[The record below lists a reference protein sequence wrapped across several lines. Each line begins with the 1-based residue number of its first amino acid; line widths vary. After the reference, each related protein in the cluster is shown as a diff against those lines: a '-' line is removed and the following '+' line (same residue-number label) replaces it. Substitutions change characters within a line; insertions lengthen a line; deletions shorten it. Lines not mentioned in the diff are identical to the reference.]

1 MAETTSY
8 KRIFKS
14 TALFGFVQIFNI
26 ITRAAINKIV
36 AVLLGAE
43 GMGIIGLMNSSLN
56 MLKTGAGLGISQSA
70 VKDIAEAN
78 EKNDSASFSETI
90 IVVNKIVLYTAL
102 LGLVITVGLSPWL
115 SEWAFDSDQYILS
128 YILLSLAVAFSIYS
142 EGQLAILKGMRQL
155 RALAKASMAGS
166 AAGLI
171 VAFPFYY
178 MWGNDGIVPSLIAVA
193 LASLLFSNYYVRKI
207 KYQRQKLGHRKLFGS
222 ANSMIQMG
230 VALMFVNFMGFF
242 FDVIVSA
249 YMTHSGGLEM
259 VGYYHAGTTIIG
271 GYFSIVLTAMSTD
284 YYPRIAAISTDN
296 KRIAEEMNRQ
306 SELGLLLL
314 FPLVIA
320 FIFLSKFFIRLLY
333 DSSFEISNQYTD
345 YALIGIIL
353 TVVSNNLGMILLA
366 KQAAKIFLISVI
378 AQRTVMIGVYFIL
391 YSYFGLFGLGCA
403 FIANGL
409 LHLTVMNFIL
419 RLNYNIVVNRRTFIL
434 LIIIL
439 FVSILTLLIRLIDNQ
454 TIQYVCGSIVFVSS
468 ITLSVCYLKYVL
480 KLDIIN
486 FIKNKMHK

>member
-8 KRIFKS
+8 KSIFKS

-78 EKNDSASFSETI
+78 EKNDSDSFSETI
-90 IVVNKIVLYTAL
+90 NVVNRVVLYTSL
-102 LGLVITVGLSPWL
+102 LGLLITIGLSPWL
-115 SEWAFDSDQYILS
+115 SEWAFDSNQYILS
-128 YILLSLAVAFSIYS
+128 YILLSVAVAFSIYS
-142 EGQLAILKGMRQL
+142 EGQLAILKGMRRL

-178 MWGNDGIVPSLIAVA
+178 IWGNDGIVPSLIAVA

-207 KYQRQKLGHRKLFGS
+207 KYQRQKLGYRKLFRS

-296 KRIAEEMNRQ
+296 KRIAQEMNRQ

-378 AQRTVMIGVYFIL
+378 VQRVVMIGVYFIM
-391 YSYFGLFGLGCA
+391 YSYLGLFGLGCA

-409 LHLTVMNFIL
+409 LHLGVMIFVL
-419 RLNYNIVVNRRTFIL
+419 KFNYNIVVSRRTFAL
-434 LIIIL
+434 LAVVL
-439 FVSILTLLIRLIDNQ
+439 VVSIFTLLLRLIENQ
-454 TIQYVCGSIVFVSS
+454 ILQYVCGCLVFISS
-468 ITLSVCYLKYVL
+468 ILLSVCYMKYAM
-480 KLDIIN
+480 KLDIVN
-486 FIKNKMHK
+486 FIKSKIHR